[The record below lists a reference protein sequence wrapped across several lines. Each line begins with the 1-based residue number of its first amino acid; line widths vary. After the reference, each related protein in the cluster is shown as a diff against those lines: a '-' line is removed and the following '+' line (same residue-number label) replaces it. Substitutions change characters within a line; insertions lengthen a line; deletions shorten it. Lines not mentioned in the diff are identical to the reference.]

1 MEEAISV
8 SLNSIQ
14 PPREDRGGASTSRK
28 TDVKYLQTKAM
39 QEAHSPRLKKR
50 GPIEAYE
57 VARVCGKT
65 AISPRLKKRGPIEA
79 MAGNCSENASV
90 SSPRLKKRGP
100 IEAGFIVPLLFAHI
114 HLSTLEEASPH
125 CSF

>member
-39 QEAHSPRLKKR
+39 QEALSPRLKKR
-50 GPIEAYE
+50 GPIEAE
-57 VARVCGKT
+57 CLLCDFCVAQ
-65 AISPRLKKRGPIEA
+65 L
-79 MAGNCSENASV
+79 
-90 SSPRLKKRGP
+90 
-100 IEAGFIVPLLFAHI
+100 PLHA
-114 HLSTLEEASPH
+114 
-125 CSF
+125 